1 MSNGGM
7 SVAGPGHSMRT
18 PRVLRAGLLAIVMS
32 VGLMLVNSAAS
43 AWALNLSGTW
53 AAVYHCEVLCAGSEF
68 PATDVLTQ
76 AEGSDV
82 VTGSNGSESISGT
95 LNGNTFT
102 YRSET
107 GSYTAEATLTI
118 SADGNSWSG
127 PLHDSNGTSGTY
139 TATRTSGSPGNEEEA
154 KKAEEARKKEAEE
167 TKKKEE
173 EKNGKRPTGTSVV
186 CNYEF
191 ATAENTCVASVGD
204 GGPQPPTVT
213 PTGTVTFTTTS
224 GGFASG
230 ATCTLVATPDSPQVA
245 SCSLIYETAFSGLP
259 SITATYNGDARH
271 AGSVGHTQLLGTAPE
286 ETSVQ
291 TPNGKPGEYPNELEL
306 ETEVPANGT
315 TVEASAQP
323 SETHPVPIPI
333 NLPKID
339 SGLDSGAA
347 ADLRSV
353 EALVSEID
361 VTGAQ
366 NQKTI
371 AETEQSLEKLN
382 ERAVE
387 LVKSSNPTEQ
397 AQGQKAI
404 DDSNQ
409 VIEELAKVEKL
420 RAETVKSAIQGGGVI
435 TQEDAEIEKLDKE
448 ALKSLG
454 NSSSAEQAKG
464 QKELEEAT
472 QKLDALAKALKAS
485 EETSK
490 RIINNMKAF
499 VARKNIKK
507 VKIVRAKSIGYTV
520 MPNVAAGK
528 LKLSL
533 HLKDSSLNK
542 LAGKRNSLAVL
553 VRITMLVPSKN
564 FKGGVPRTFV
574 ERLTLKR
581 APGGHKKHGKH

>member
-1 MSNGGM
+1 MSYYGLSADGPGR
-7 SVAGPGHSMRT
+7 SVARPS
-18 PRVLRAGLLAIVMS
+18 RVLRAGLLAIVMS
-32 VGLMLVNSAAS
+32 VGIMLVSGAAS
-43 AWALNLSGTW
+43 ASALNLTGTW
-53 AAVYHCEVLCAGSEF
+53 TAVYHCEVLCAGSEF

-76 AEGSDV
+76 AEGSNV
-82 VTGSNGSESISGT
+82 VTGSNGGESISGT
-95 LNGNTFT
+95 LNGNTFS

-107 GSYTAEATLTI
+107 GSYTSEATLTI

-139 TATRTSGSPGNEEEA
+139 TATRASSSTNNEEEA
-154 KKAEEARKKEAEE
+154 KKAKSAEEAKKKE
-167 TKKKEE
+167 EE

-224 GGFASG
+224 GGFTNG

-245 SCSLIYETAFSGLP
+245 SCSLVYETAFSGLP

-271 AGSVGHTQLLGTAPE
+271 AGSAGHTQLFGTAPE
-286 ETSVQ
+286 EISVE
-291 TPNGKPGEYPNELEL
+291 TPNGKPGEYPNELKL

-323 SETHPVPIPI
+323 SELDPVPVPID
-333 NLPKID
+333 LPKID
-339 SGLDSGAA
+339 SSLDAEVA

-353 EALVSEID
+353 EALVNEID

-366 NQKTI
+366 NQKTV
-371 AETEQSLEKLN
+371 AETEQTLGKLN

-387 LVKSSNPTEQ
+387 LVKSSSPSDQ

-404 DDSNQ
+404 DDSDQ

-420 RAETVKSAIQGGGVI
+420 RAEVLKSVIQGGGVVA
-435 TQEDAEIEKLDKE
+435 QEDGEIEKLDKE

-454 NSSSAEQAKG
+454 SSSAAEQAKG

-472 QKLDALAKALKAS
+472 QKLDALSKALKER
-485 EETSK
+485 EEVSK
-490 RIINNMKAF
+490 QIIQNMKGY
-499 VARKNIKK
+499 VARRNLKK

-520 MPNVAAGK
+520 KPNVAAGK

-533 HLKDSSLNK
+533 RLNDRSLNK
-542 LAGKRNSLAVL
+542 LAGKHNSLAVL
-553 VRITMLVPSKN
+553 VRITMLVPGKN
-564 FKGGVPRTFV
+564 FKGGVPRTFL

-581 APGGHKKHGKH
+581 APGSHKKHSKH